1 MYGYNLIQKS
11 QQFMYD
17 RKEECFVEVLH
28 LFLIL
33 PLTENRMCNM
43 HRDQLPP
50 ATPSFQVQTPSAD
63 AIDYEKL
70 VLRLCDLNEELL
82 GQTTG
87 VIERIEQEITHFTRG
102 YLTIRWHQP
111 GDAPPRFGPL
121 LAVPSAPMLYGGHYY
136 GELVTA
142 VDPAQPAMPL
152 VPLAK
157 AQAVANICGW
167 LIYSV
172 EVAAFLGNQHV
183 ASREFAPLRPRER
196 EVLALMSR
204 QYNEQAIAD
213 ALHISLKTVQK
224 HQENIYKRLGVHAA
238 HHAILSGFLNAQFS
252 PLASLTPRA
261 SNPYVEE

>member
-111 GDAPPRFGPL
+111 GDAPPRSGPL
-121 LAVPSAPMLYGGHYY
+121 LAVPSAPMQYGGRYY

-142 VDPAQPAMPL
+142 VYPAQPAMPL
-152 VPLAK
+152 IPLAK
-157 AQAVANICGW
+157 AQAVANMCGW
-167 LIYSV
+167 LIYSL
-172 EVAAFLGNQHV
+172 EVAALLGYQHV
-183 ASREFAPLRPRER
+183 ASSQFEPLTRRER
-196 EVLALMSR
+196 QILALMSR
-204 QYNEQAIAD
+204 RYDEQAIAD
-213 ALHISLKTVQK
+213 ALQIAPKTVQK
-224 HQENIYKRLGVHAA
+224 HQENIFKRLGDHAK
-238 HHAILSGFLNAQFS
+238 HHDI
-252 PLASLTPRA
+252 
-261 SNPYVEE
+261 

>member
-1 MYGYNLIQKS
+1 
-11 QQFMYD
+11 
-17 RKEECFVEVLH
+17 
-28 LFLIL
+28 
-33 PLTENRMCNM
+33 M

-50 ATPSFQVQTPSAD
+50 ATPSFAD
-63 AIDYEKL
+63 TFDYEQL
-70 VLRLCDLNEELL
+70 VVRLCDLNEELF

-87 VIERIEQEITHFTRG
+87 VIERIDQEITHLTRG
-102 YLTIRWHQP
+102 HLSVRWHQP
-111 GDAPPRFGPL
+111 GDAPPRSGPL
-121 LAVPSAPMLYGGHYY
+121 LAVPSAPMQYGGRCY

-167 LIYSV
+167 LIYSL
-172 EVAAFLGNQHV
+172 EVAAFLENQHV
-183 ASREFAPLRPRER
+183 ASGEFAPLRPRER
-196 EVLALMSR
+196 EILALMSR
-204 QYNEQAIAD
+204 QYTEQAIAD
-213 ALHISLKTVQK
+213 ALHISQKTVQK

-261 SNPYVEE
+261 SNPYEEEEAHRGSSFEKR